1 MPLGG
6 RVTAK
11 SASKKG
17 RFLCYNMLMVN
28 KTKLHYN
35 GPVVLVVLD
44 GVGIRDAVDYNAVKQ
59 AYLETYNQIIKKY
72 PCAKINASGKWV
84 GIPDGDM
91 GNSEVGHNA
100 MGAGEIV
107 LQRSA
112 AVEEAIMQGKAFKE
126 PVWQDTVKR
135 VKDNNATLHFMGIF
149 SDGNVHSNIAHLE
162 KMLEQAKKDGVKR
175 IRIHALI
182 DGRDVPPQSEP
193 KYIQRIEKF
202 VKDLGNPDYKIA
214 SGGGRMVITCD
225 RYENDWGMVEQGWRT
240 HVLGEGRQFAS
251 ATEAVETYR
260 KEQPDLQD
268 QYMPAFV
275 VAENGQP
282 IGTINDGDAVI
293 YLDFRADRAI
303 EIAQAFTYND
313 FPHFDRVRRPDVR
326 FVGMTEYNEDL
337 HVPQYTL
344 VPTPHFEHPLSYH
357 LAAAGIKQF
366 AISETV
372 KFGHIT
378 YYFNGNSYNVPD
390 GEVEKEI
397 PSYTEPFNTR
407 PWMKSA
413 EITDEL
419 VAAIESGEYQFL
431 RINYPGGDMVGHFG
445 ELQPTVMAMEAIDVC
460 LKRIIE
466 AVNKAG
472 GITIVT
478 ADHGN
483 AEELIDEEGNPKT
496 SHTTNLIPF
505 ILVDETDNKN
515 KYHLKKGEFG
525 LANVAATVSDL
536 LGVESYK
543 NWLPSMIEIGDK
555 PDKTTRPKYEVIVK

>member
-1 MPLGG
+1 MAL
-6 RVTAK
+6 
-11 SASKKG
+11 
-17 RFLCYNMLMVN
+17 LYYNMLMD
-28 KTKLHYN
+28 KQKLHYD

-44 GVGIRDAVDYNAVKQ
+44 GVGIRENESFNAVKK
-59 AYLETYNQIIKKY
+59 ARLETYNHLIEYY
-72 PCAKINASGKWV
+72 PCAAINASGKWV

-112 AVEEAIMQGKAFKE
+112 AVEEAIMGGKAFAE

-135 VKDNNATLHFMGIF
+135 VIDNDSTLHFMGIF

-162 KMLEQAKKDGVKR
+162 KMLDQAHEDGVKR

-202 VKDLGNPDYKIA
+202 IKDLGNPDYKIA

-240 HVLGEGRQFAS
+240 HVLGEGRQFAT
-251 ATEAVETYR
+251 ATEAIETYR
-260 KEQPDLQD
+260 KEQANLQD

-275 VAENGQP
+275 VAEGGQP

-293 YLDFRADRAI
+293 YIDFRADRAI

-344 VPTPHFEHPLSYH
+344 VKTPEFKHTLTKHLSNHGVRQY
-357 LAAAGIKQF
+357 

-378 YYFNGNSYNVPD
+378 YYFNGNSHDIPN
-390 GEVEKEI
+390 GEAEEEV
-397 PSYTEPFNTR
+397 PSYKEPFNTR

-413 EITDEL
+413 EITDRLIE
-419 VAAIESGEYQFL
+419 AIESEEFDFL

-445 ELQPTVMAMEAIDVC
+445 ELQPTIIAMEAIDIC
-460 LKRIIE
+460 LKRIVE
-466 AVNKAG
+466 AVNKLG
-472 GITIVT
+472 GITIIT

-483 AEELIDEEGNPKT
+483 AEELIDEQGNPKT
-496 SHTTNLIPF
+496 SHTTNKIPF
-505 ILVDETDNKN
+505 ALVDETENRK
-515 KYHLKKGEFG
+515 KYTLAKGEFG
-525 LANVAATVSDL
+525 LANVAATIADL
-536 LGVESYK
+536 LGVEPDEA
-543 NWLPSMIEIGDK
+543 WLPSIIE
-555 PDKTTRPKYEVIVK
+555 VKE

>member
-1 MPLGG
+1 MN
-6 RVTAK
+6 
-11 SASKKG
+11 KK
-17 RFLCYNMLMVN
+17 N
-28 KTKLHYN
+28 LHYN

-44 GVGIRDAVDYNAVKQ
+44 GVGIRETANYNAVKK
-59 AYLETYNQIIKKY
+59 AHLETYSQLFEKY
-72 PCAKINASGKWV
+72 PNLAINASGEWV
-84 GIPDGDM
+84 GIPKGDM

-112 AVEEAIMQGKAFKE
+112 AVEEAIMGGKAFSE
-126 PVWQDTVKR
+126 SVWQDTIKR
-135 VKDNNATLHFMGIF
+135 VVDNNSTLHFMGVF

-162 KMLEQAKKDGVKR
+162 KMLAQAQKDGVR
-175 IRIHALI
+175 RVRIHALI

-202 VKDLGNPDYKIA
+202 VKDLGGPDYKIA

-240 HVLGEGRQFAS
+240 HVLGEGRQFAN

-303 EIAQAFTYND
+303 EIAQAFTYDD
-313 FPHFDRVRRPDVR
+313 FSHFDRVRRPNVR

-337 HVPQYTL
+337 HVPQFTL
-344 VPTPHFEHPLSYH
+344 VPTPEFKHTLTKH
-357 LAAAGIKQF
+357 LANHNIRQY

-378 YYFNGNSYNVPD
+378 YYFNGNSHEIPA
-390 GEVEKEI
+390 GEVEEEV
-397 PSYTEPFNTR
+397 PSYKEPFNPR
-407 PWMKSA
+407 PWMNSA
-413 EITDEL
+413 EITDKLIE
-419 VAAIESGEYQFL
+419 AIESGNYDFL

-445 ELQPTVMAMEAIDVC
+445 ELEPTIIAMEAIDVC

-466 AVNKAG
+466 SVNKLG
-472 GITIVT
+472 GITIIT

-496 SHTTNLIPF
+496 SHTTNKIPF
-505 ILVDETDNKN
+505 IFVDETENRA
-515 KYHLKKGEFG
+515 KYTPKSGEFG
-525 LANVAATVSDL
+525 LANVAATIADL
-536 LGVESYK
+536 LGVEPDEA
-543 NWLPSMIEIGDK
+543 WLPSMIEEK
-555 PDKTTRPKYEVIVK
+555 K